1 MANNFVHY
9 GNRITLGSEGGSGIS
24 DITQKK
30 PYEDSDYGGLAVIN
44 GPVQLGYAPLA
55 NPPLGVLDIG
65 PTVATSG
72 PTALSAVHIKHPSK
86 GIKLD
91 SDDIGVEVDAAKT
104 NTIKAG
110 TLNEYTAPDNT
121 FVGDVNVTSGN
132 FKNSNLISCT
142 GSSCS
147 WSGSTINVQGW
158 KGFDINHPTKENHR
172 LRHVCLEGPE
182 AGVYVR
188 GRLKGNRIELP
199 EYWSKLVDTD
209 SITVSLTAIGVGNQD
224 LYVEK
229 IEWGRT
235 VIVKSG
241 TGTKVDCYYVIHG
254 SRVDGEPLIVEY
266 EGESPAQYPGN
277 SEQFSISGYD
287 YGRGVDKPS

>member
-1 MANNFVHY
+1 MANIPVLHS
-9 GNRITLGSEGGSGIS
+9 TKMVVGSESDSGINIE
-24 DITQKK
+24 DKK
-30 PYEDSDYGGLAVIN
+30 PYQTSKYGGLSILN
-44 GPVQLGYAPLA
+44 GPIQMGVTKLQD
-55 NPPLGVLDIG
+55 PPLGTLYVSD
-65 PTVATSG
+65 TVPTSG
-72 PTALSAVHIKHPSK
+72 PTSLSAIYVDHLTK
-86 GIKLD
+86 GIKID
-91 SDDIGVEVDAAKT
+91 SDDIGIEIDAAKT

-132 FKNSNLISCT
+132 FKNSNLTSCT